1 MMISS
6 TATACLAVAATIS
19 AWSARSHAAG
29 FAAARFGGEHGNVT
43 ATNPTALYYNPG
55 AIGLASGTHF
65 FVDGTLAFRNAT
77 WQHVATAIEQ
87 DPPGAEGANTGTAS
101 LSNVFGGP
109 MIGGFTRL
117 GPLALG
123 GSFSVPFGGRG
134 QWSTNDNFA
143 NHPNFPLAAG
153 GVQRWHGIEG
163 ALTFMYF
170 TAGAAYQLGRLSIGV
185 SGNVIRSTVF
195 SSQAKNVLG
204 DGDVDTSREGRATLD
219 VQGVHGSFGLGALIE
234 VVERQFWL
242 GASYQ
247 AQPGLGPMKLE
258 GTLTLLEYQGG
269 PPAPVP
275 VDFHQALPDIVR
287 LGGRL
292 RPNER
297 FELRIM
303 GDFTRWSVMR
313 TQCVVREG
321 KPCAIDPSGEN
332 IEDSAALQ
340 NLRRYWRDTFAV
352 RGGASV
358 WAGSSLEL
366 FAGAGLET
374 AASPDETM
382 DPALADSETLSGALG
397 ARFALGQ
404 YLYLAASYT
413 HIHYFARD
421 NTGRSRLADAQPP
434 TRRADG
440 GGKYTQWIG
449 LVNMNLELQF

>member
-19 AWSARSHAAG
+19 AWSARSHAAA

-43 ATNPTALYYNPG
+43 ATNPTALYFNPG

-77 WQHVATAIEQ
+77 WQHTPAPSDPA
-87 DPPGAEGANTGTAS
+87 DPPGGEGANAGAAS

-109 MIGGFTRL
+109 MIGGFTRI
-117 GPLALG
+117 GSLALG

-134 QWSTNDNFA
+134 HWSENDKFA
-143 NHPNFPLAAG
+143 NNSDFPLAAG

-170 TAGAAYQLGRLSIGV
+170 TAGAAYQIGRLSLGV

-195 SSQAKNVLG
+195 SSQAKNVIG
-204 DGDVDTSREGRATLD
+204 DGKIDTMREGRATLD
-219 VQGVHGSFGLGALIE
+219 VAGWHGSFGLGALIE

-242 GASYQ
+242 GVSYQ
-247 AQPGLGPMKLE
+247 AQPGLGPMKLH
-258 GTLTLLEYQGG
+258 GTLTTAYQGEV
-269 PPAPVP
+269 APIP
-275 VDFHQALPDIVR
+275 VDFHQALPDIIRV
-287 LGGRL
+287 GGRL
-292 RPNER
+292 RPAER
-297 FELRIM
+297 FEMRLL
-303 GDFTRWSVMR
+303 GDFTRWSVMQ
-313 TQCVVREG
+313 TQCATRENTN
-321 KPCAIDPSGEN
+321 CAIEPSGAN
-332 IEDSAALQ
+332 GTGSMALQ

-352 RGGASV
+352 RVGASV
-358 WAGSSLEL
+358 WVVPAFEL

-374 AASPDETM
+374 AAMPDETL
-382 DPALADSETLSGALG
+382 DPALGDSETFSGALG
-397 ARFALGQ
+397 ARLALGQ
-404 YLYLAASYT
+404 SLYLATSYT
-413 HIHYFARD
+413 HIHYFPRD
-421 NTGRSRLADAQPP
+421 NTGRSRLADAEAP
-434 TRRADG
+434 TWRPDG